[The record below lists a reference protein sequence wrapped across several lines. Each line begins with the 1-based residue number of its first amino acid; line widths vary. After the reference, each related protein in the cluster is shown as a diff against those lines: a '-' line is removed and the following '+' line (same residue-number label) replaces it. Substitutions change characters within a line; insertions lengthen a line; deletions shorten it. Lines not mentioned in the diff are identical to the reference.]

1 MVKNATVNKFMRVVV
16 FVRREKLTTKSI
28 VDVRDGP
35 QVECET
41 RRSIQT
47 GTRAPGHIIN
57 EISSTESGDVQVG
70 VFVFYEVDI
79 SDIIVGA
86 ITADG
91 FIRSFH
97 LEKFLQGLCCA
108 HPYD

>member
-1 MVKNATVNKFMRVVV
+1 MVKNATVHKFMGVVV

-41 RRSIQT
+41 RRIIQT
-47 GTRAPGHIIN
+47 GTRALGHIID
-57 EISSTESGDVQVG
+57 EISSTENGDVQVG
-70 VFVFYEVDI
+70 VFVFYEADI
-79 SDIIVGA
+79 SDIIVGT

-108 HPYD
+108 NPYD